1 MEAIE
6 LLATKWRAAKAKEDA
21 GRDERVDVEQQILAL
36 NPAREEGSQTITTPS
51 GIKITT
57 TGKLTYKADLAKV
70 LEITQSWPQDAKPI
84 KTEVKVDES
93 ILKALREHSPDAW
106 RQLAPA
112 VTVTPAKTG
121 VKVVFAE

>member
-57 TGKLTYKADLAKV
+57 TGKLTYKADLAKL
-70 LEITQSWPQDAKPI
+70 LELTQSWPQDAKPI

-112 VTVTPAKTG
+112 VTITPAKTG